1 MIFAVETYGSEALNH
16 RVLSPEQYVYLLIS
30 AFSKTGNTIL
40 KFEGNGIKIARKINN
55 LITTAP

>member
-1 MIFAVETYGSEALNH
+1 MVFAAETYGSEALNH
-16 RVLSPEQYVYLLIS
+16 SFLSPELYVYLLIS